1 MAGLLDNTYLGSI
14 FDDWKKSLQNVDFRP
29 KDDFSGMDSD
39 FDASRGAAIEASL
52 QNRKEGSPF
61 LKNPPFSTTMFP
73 PGSGGIVLGDK
84 AYKVIP
90 DKAMDK
96 KGIKQSGVQ
105 TIFPAGTNVGTSKK
119 VKQDNKGN
127 IVPVQKEDASKTPT
141 AYKDRIMTG
150 GQGTQEA
157 ELGFMQ
163 RLASMTGVDFDKAAA
178 TWKDKGGFE
187 GLMSNPAFTMGLA
200 FMAAGAEGKSIG
212 QSSFNSILKAGGIS
226 QQYKKII
233 ADRKQAPIQAT
244 AADIAET
251 KNLLSKVG
259 ISEGNW
265 FENFGSRIK
274 NFMGLGGS
282 KNPGLAFDAAVEE
295 IALQYQIAVRD
306 KQNELKA
313 AGKSQ
318 VLRIDDKL
326 KIMEELIASGKIQ
339 KSESLLSKLGL
350 TDATISK
357 NIAGNKE
364 HGGPVKANKAYIV
377 GEAGPEV
384 VIPKSDGNVLTTD
397 DSQIFAM
404 LLAANPQLQ
413 KVSKQRAEK
422 ILRARFPEYFEG

>member
-14 FDDWKKSLQNVDFRP
+14 FDDWKKSLQNIDFRP
-29 KDDFSGMDSD
+29 KDDFIGSSLDSD
-39 FDASRGAAIEASL
+39 TSPALGAGIEASL

-73 PGSGGIVLGDK
+73 PGSGGVVFGDK

-105 TIFPAGTNVGTSKK
+105 TIFPEGSKVGTSVR
-119 VKQDNKGN
+119 VKQNNKGT
-127 IVPVQKEDASKTPT
+127 IVPVQKEDASKTST
-141 AYKDRIMTG
+141 TYQDRIMTG
-150 GQGTQEA
+150 GQGTQEG
-157 ELGFMQ
+157 EIGFMQ
-163 RLASMTGVDFDKAAA
+163 RLANMTGVDFDKAAA

-282 KNPGLAFDAAVEE
+282 KNPGLAYDAAVEE

-339 KSESLLSKLGL
+339 KSESLFK
-350 TDATISK
+350 
-357 NIAGNKE
+357 
-364 HGGPVKANKAYIV
+364 
-377 GEAGPEV
+377 
-384 VIPKSDGNVLTTD
+384 
-397 DSQIFAM
+397 
-404 LLAANPQLQ
+404 
-413 KVSKQRAEK
+413 
-422 ILRARFPEYFEG
+422 